1 LKAKIYLYINIFL
14 QRVSTFVPT
23 LWVWDQRALDWSKA
37 REAKVT
43 MAVAT
48 TISIKIEIAK
58 AIDHYFYL
66 IIK

>member
-1 LKAKIYLYINIFL
+1 LPALAL
-14 QRVSTFVPT
+14 WAAGQRVSTF
-23 LWVWDQRALDWSKA
+23 ALDWSKA